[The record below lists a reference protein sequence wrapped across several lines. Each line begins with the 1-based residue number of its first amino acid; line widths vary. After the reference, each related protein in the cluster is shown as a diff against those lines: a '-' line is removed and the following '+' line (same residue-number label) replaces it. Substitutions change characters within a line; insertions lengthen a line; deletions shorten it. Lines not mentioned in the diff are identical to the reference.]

1 MGHAVRGSGHRVLG
15 VAPRPPDPMLT
26 ALLSDTGTFTNCT
39 HSASSLT
46 TTPKHA
52 PAGDYPRARAEL
64 VNSSTGE
71 VLNQG
76 SE

>member
-1 MGHAVRGSGHRVLG
+1 
-15 VAPRPPDPMLT
+15 MLT